1 MITKEKLVNI
11 IDGVALEF
19 RTSEEA
25 ADMILKLINKPV
37 ETESETLSKV
47 LTKENVKDLI
57 NSVNFMYGHGHI
69 YNELITKLQTLTNE
83 QPKVYCKA
91 KIKANKPVDYKDCN
105 CHNFCKFDNIQFDT
119 NLG

>member
-1 MITKEKLVNI
+1 MKNSEIKAFIELLLKDERVKSFKITDWKECGEFNGDDPRPI
-11 IDGVALEF
+11 LEIEKIE
-19 RTSEEA
+19 RNKTLKETHSE
-25 ADMILKLINKPV
+25 LINKPV
-37 ETESETLSKV
+37 ET
-47 LTKENVKDLI
+47 
-57 NSVNFMYGHGHI
+57 
-69 YNELITKLQTLTNE
+69 TNE